1 MTSFRQTLKALLPR
15 PLLQKARAAAWSLG
29 DLRHGLR
36 TGEWGLPPA
45 YLRVKVCG
53 TIPPADYRAGGER
66 HAEALVQMLQNTGSD
81 PVKIAAVLDF
91 GCGCGR
97 VISAAQ
103 TLLPSAHFFG
113 TDAEADLIQWAQAHL
128 RTADFQVNNPEPPLA
143 YADGQFDFI
152 YAISVF
158 THLDERQQFLWLDE
172 LRRIAKPGAV
182 LILTVHGTEEENK
195 FEFVKNTAWSDFFPE
210 YYQTTFHGR
219 TYITENWQRGFT
231 LLDYV
236 PHAIGQQD
244 AVVLR
249 RD

>member
-1 MTSFRQTLKALLPR
+1 MALRQTLKTLLPR
-15 PLLQKARAAAWSLG
+15 PLLQRVRAAAWGIG
-29 DLRHGLR
+29 DVRHGLR

-53 TIPPADYRAGGER
+53 TIPPEGYRAGGER
-66 HAEALVQMLQNTGSD
+66 HAQALVQMLAGTGRD
-81 PVKIAAVLDF
+81 PAGTAAVLDF

-97 VISAAQ
+97 VIAAAQ
-103 TLLPSAHFFG
+103 ALLPSAKLFG
-113 TDAEADLIQWAQAHL
+113 TDAEADLIGWAQSHL
-128 RTADFQVNNPEPPLA
+128 QQATFQVNAPEPPLS
-143 YADGQFDFI
+143 YADAQFDFI

-172 LRRIAKPGAV
+172 LYRVAAPGAI

-210 YYQTTFHGR
+210 YYQTTFHGQA
-219 TYITENWQRGFT
+219 YIAQNWMRGFT
-231 LLDYV
+231 LIEYL

-249 RD
+249 KT